1 MTTPSYMSKTEGT
14 PVPPEDPNRL
24 ELLSK
29 DKCFNGYQTIYR
41 HYSRETKCLM
51 KFSVYL
57 PLQQSSSEKFHVI
70 FFLSGVMCNE
80 QNFIFK
86 SAFQKYASD
95 QRVIF
100 VGSDTSP
107 RNCDIPGD
115 RASWVFG
122 RSAGWYLDALM
133 EPWQKNY
140 RMYSYVTRELVD
152 AVRANF
158 PTTGK
163 FGVCG
168 HRLIIRKFLF

>member
-1 MTTPSYMSKTEGT
+1 MGSKPEVVPIQLNGEVKPK
-14 PVPPEDPNRL
+14 PVIVPGKCTDL

-29 DKCFNGYQTIYR
+29 EKCFSGHQAIYK
-41 HYSRETKCLM
+41 HYSHETKCNM
-51 KFSVYL
+51 KFSVYVPTL
-57 PLQQSSSEKFHVI
+57 LHPEEKLHVL

-86 SAFQKYASD
+86 TGFQRYASE
-95 QRVIF
+95 QRIIF

-107 RNCDIPGD
+107 RNVDIPGD
-115 RASWVFG
+115 RDSWVFG

-133 EPWQKNY
+133 EPWSENY
-140 RMYSYVTRELVD
+140 RMYSYVTKELVE
-152 AVRANF
+152 AVRQNF

-168 HRLIIRKFLF
+168 HR